1 MKFIA
6 YLDSDVVQGMCIQ
19 YKLCTKMCVEE
30 FNSMLKLAD
39 STNND
44 NLESTIE
51 KIAHLIHD
59 GSNTEMTV
67 FEIAGELYRNTSRFV
82 EDDEPPKKK
91 KRTWKIVVGLSVLP
105 GETL

>member
-1 MKFIA
+1 MMKFVA

-30 FNSMLKLAD
+30 FNSMLKLAE
-39 STNND
+39 SANND

-51 KIAHLIHD
+51 KIAHLIYN

-67 FEIAGELYRNTSRFV
+67 YEIAGELYRYTSRFV
-82 EDDEPPKKK
+82 DGED
-91 KRTWKIVVGLSVLP
+91 
-105 GETL
+105 

>member
-6 YLDSDVVQGMCIQ
+6 YLDSDVVRGMCLR
-19 YKLCTKMCVEE
+19 YKLCTKMCTKE
-30 FNSMLKLAD
+30 FYNILDLAD
-39 STNND
+39 STNNN

-67 FEIAGELYRNTSRFV
+67 CEIAGELYRYTSRYV
-82 EDDEPPKKK
+82 EEDD
-91 KRTWKIVVGLSVLP
+91 
-105 GETL
+105 